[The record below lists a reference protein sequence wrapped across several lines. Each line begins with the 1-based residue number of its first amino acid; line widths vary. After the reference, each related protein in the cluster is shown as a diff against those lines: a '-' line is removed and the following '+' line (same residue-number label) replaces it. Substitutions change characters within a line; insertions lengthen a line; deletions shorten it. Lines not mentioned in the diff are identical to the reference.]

1 MCTMS
6 ELHAASR
13 QPSERKR
20 LTSGRHN
27 RTEGSGG
34 NYLLAA
40 VEGLD
45 DSRGDWLV
53 RGDWRVS

>member
-1 MCTMS
+1 MS
-6 ELHAASR
+6 WLHTVSS

-20 LTSGRHN
+20 LMSGRHK

-45 DSRGDWLV
+45 DSRATG
-53 RGDWRVS
+53 

>member
-1 MCTMS
+1 MS